1 LKIRQVYF
9 NIISIKSVRFSFQIE
24 DRVKNKEQ
32 FYLET
37 FLNPIRKC
45 KTYRPKFGQGN
56 KGLLL
61 NEFKS
66 LYSSDSF
73 YSWIGID
80 TDLMYAA
87 HRAAGGMTSIYRQ
100 IGMGCERLFRAVL
113 VDTTGYTDPEFAR
126 WSYTAKTQSGQ
137 SKTFS
142 LDGRL
147 KLSEIK
153 NKTVLSNVKNWI
165 KDYCADLDEVTEP
178 TNGIVFEVRQ
188 GYKSKDSKRQNADI
202 DNAIVAW
209 ANDYLPV
216 FAIFSSQIDSDIVL
230 RYRNNRCGILIG
242 TTNSDASASLYAF
255 CEQVLGYDLADFFER
270 QTTTIKK
277 EIHDVLETLLS
288 AES

>member
-1 LKIRQVYF
+1 M
-9 NIISIKSVRFSFQIE
+9 
-24 DRVKNKEQ
+24 KNQEQ
-32 FYLET
+32 LYLET
-37 FLNPIRKC
+37 FLKPIRKC
-45 KTYRPKFGQGN
+45 KNYRPKFGQGN
-56 KGLLL
+56 REKGLSLF
-61 NEFKS
+61 EFKT
-66 LYSSDSF
+66 LYSSDPF
-73 YSWIGID
+73 YSWLGLD

-87 HRAAGGMTSIYRQ
+87 HRAAGGMTSVYRQ
-100 IGMGCERLFRAVL
+100 IGIGCEQLFRAVL
-113 VDTTGYTDPEFAR
+113 VDTTGYTSPEFAT
-126 WSYTAKTQSGQ
+126 WSYTAKTRSGK
-137 SKTFS
+137 SKTLS

-153 NKTVLSNVKNWI
+153 NQTVLSNVKNWI

-178 TNGIVFEVRQ
+178 ANGIVFEVRQ

-202 DNAIVAW
+202 DNATVAW

-242 TTNSDASASLYAF
+242 TSNSNSQVSLYAF
-255 CEQVLGYDLADFFER
+255 CEQVLGYDLANFFEC
-270 QTTTIKK
+270 QSTAIKT